1 MYDTEIFDRNT
12 IPCKPSYFS
21 VHGRLQPCLFDLGE
35 GNPTDAE
42 KEEIEEQIYE
52 LKLQKEDYVEAI
64 ETLQE
69 EKGMKYFGSY
79 APEC

>member
-1 MYDTEIFDRNT
+1 
-12 IPCKPSYFS
+12 
-21 VHGRLQPCLFDLGE
+21 LFDLGE